1 MTYVILSVIF
11 ASLATNAKVFYVCI
25 RLCVFNMFMF
35 VVSLFCDKN
44 NDVVYWLKVLITTL
58 VGLSVCNART
68 KLAFYIT
75 SLQVA
80 ILCVYALPAYEISQG
95 GNVLSHTKL
104 DSVIYGIIACQ
115 YLGVYA
121 TLRSFD
127 YDKFKH
133 RILNILHIPRN

>member
-11 ASLATNAKVFYVCI
+11 ASLATNAKMFYICI
-25 RLCVFNMFMF
+25 RLCVFNMLMF
-35 VVSLFCDKN
+35 VLSLFCDKN
-44 NDVVYWLKVLITTL
+44 NDTVYWLKVLITTL

-68 KLAFYIT
+68 KLSLYIA

-115 YLGVYA
+115 YLGVY
-121 TLRSFD
+121 TMLRPINYDCVKRRIFD
-127 YDKFKH
+127 
-133 RILNILHIPRN
+133 ILHISRN